1 VTRLLGGASVD
12 SGSDIFTGRVPE
24 MAGRRQT
31 AQTQSTSQPA
41 SESSSGSTSSQTV
54 ERRRRMALRALVE
67 EMLTEIRSAASAA
80 EENWTPEERQRAEA
94 DLARIMDQVR
104 REAFRNSP
112 AE

>member
-1 VTRLLGGASVD
+1 
-12 SGSDIFTGRVPE
+12 
-24 MAGRRQT
+24 MAGRRQS
-31 AQTQSTSQPA
+31 AQA
-41 SESSSGSTSSQTV
+41 KSSSQSSSNASTQTV
-54 ERRRRMALRALVE
+54 ERRRRLALRALVE

-80 EENWTPEERQRAEA
+80 EEHWTPEERQRAEA

>member
-1 VTRLLGGASVD
+1 
-12 SGSDIFTGRVPE
+12 
-24 MAGRRQT
+24 MAGRRQA
-31 AQTQSTSQPA
+31 AQSQSTSHSMSQA
-41 SESSSGSTSSQTV
+41 STQTV
-54 ERRRRMALRALVE
+54 ERRRRLALRALVE
-67 EMLTEIRSAASAA
+67 EMLTEIRSAAGAS

>member
-1 VTRLLGGASVD
+1 
-12 SGSDIFTGRVPE
+12 
-24 MAGRRQT
+24 MAGRRQS
-31 AQTQSTSQPA
+31 AQKPTSQSP
-41 SESSSGSTSSQTV
+41 SNVSTQTV
-54 ERRRRMALRALVE
+54 DRRRRLALRALVE

-80 EENWTPEERQRAEA
+80 EEDWTPEERQRAEA

>member
-1 VTRLLGGASVD
+1 
-12 SGSDIFTGRVPE
+12 

-31 AQTQSTSQPA
+31 SAKPQHESD
-41 SESSSGSTSSQTV
+41 SSSTQTL
-54 ERRRRMALRALVE
+54 ERRRRLALRALVE
-67 EMLTEIRSAASAA
+67 EMLSGIRSAAA
-80 EENWTPEERQRAEA
+80 EEDWTPEERSRAEA